1 MDVHKK
7 TYGYHNDQE
16 VFEYVLTNQKGHVFR
31 CISYGAVVTGI
42 EVPDK
47 AGNSENVVLGFD
59 QLDDYVTDSPYFGAL
74 VGRVAGR
81 IADGKWSDVQL
92 TQNEGS
98 NHIHGGPVSFSH
110 QVWQS
115 DVVQEKDKA
124 GVVFS
129 LTSPDGDNGYPGNLT
144 VTVTYYWTEDS
155 VWEMLITAETD
166 QETLFNPTN
175 HTYFNLSGN
184 VERKILDH
192 TLQIDADH
200 YAETNSKKLPT
211 GRLLPVA
218 DTAFDFKTA
227 KSLQKA
233 IEERP
238 EGFDTPFKLTGEK
251 YIRLH
256 DEQSGRGLTI
266 ETNREAVVVFSTT
279 GMEENYLVAGEK
291 MSSHRGI
298 ALETQE
304 LPDAVHHTDFQ
315 SIVIEPGK
323 TYHYST
329 KYAFTV

>member
-98 NHIHGGPVSFSH
+98 NHIHGGPVNFSH

-155 VWEMLITAETD
+155 VWEMLITAETN